1 MPTENRSSNTKMAVK
16 LQPCPYCGQQ
26 DAFVEQL
33 DSDASVVICQGRT
46 GKHSACLA
54 RGPVGVQQHE
64 CEDQPGHDQAVQE
77 WNNRAAPQPHA
88 EPIAWIVDTAIW
100 WTKEE
105 AERDATS
112 TGKPMIPFGPMT
124 TVCSPAKQPE
134 RSGLFSDEDRYLLC
148 REELRECE
156 DERSALSDEA
166 RGLRDRAAKL
176 DALLAEALL
185 AIEGGC
191 HAVSL
196 PARIKAE
203 LCCDDEQDPP
213 SGYFFDTGPYQ
224 VELGEEQWL
233 KALSVFDNYT
243 QGNQDTFACPSD
255 NLRGLVSEILIEL
268 SLAPAVD

>member
-1 MPTENRSSNTKMAVK
+1 M
-16 LQPCPYCGQQ
+16 
-26 DAFVEQL
+26 
-33 DSDASVVICQGRT
+33 
-46 GKHSACLA
+46 
-54 RGPVGVQQHE
+54 
-64 CEDQPGHDQAVQE
+64 
-77 WNNRAAPQPHA
+77 
-88 EPIAWIVDTAIW
+88 
-100 WTKEE
+100 
-105 AERDATS
+105 
-112 TGKPMIPFGPMT
+112 
-124 TVCSPAKQPE
+124 
-134 RSGLFSDEDRYLLC
+134 
-148 REELRECE
+148 
-156 DERSALSDEA
+156 SDEA

-196 PARIKAE
+196 PERINAA

-268 SLAPAVD
+268 GLAPAVD

>member
-1 MPTENRSSNTKMAVK
+1 MVSVPREPSAQMLDAARSAPIPMVHVDSMRARQDLEFSARYKAAISQCT
-16 LQPCPYCGQQ
+16 QP
-26 DAFVEQL
+26 
-33 DSDASVVICQGRT
+33 
-46 GKHSACLA
+46 
-54 RGPVGVQQHE
+54 
-64 CEDQPGHDQAVQE
+64 
-77 WNNRAAPQPHA
+77 APQPHP
-88 EPIAWIVDTAIW
+88 EPIAWMVGTAFW

-105 AERDATS
+105 AERDAAE
-112 TGKPMIPFGPMT
+112 TGLPIDGLGPMA
-124 TVCSPAKQPE
+124 CAAPADQHQSEPTKV
-134 RSGLFSDEDRYLLC
+134 RVGSGQFNDDDRYLLC

-166 RGLRDRAAKL
+166 REHRDRAANL

-196 PARIKAE
+196 PERISAA
-203 LCCDDEQDPP
+203 LSRDDEQDPP

-243 QGNQDTFACPSD
+243 QGNQDTFACPGD

-268 SLAPAVD
+268 GLAPSVD